1 MMTGIS
7 EGQQSDSHV
16 GAEVS
21 AVILYI
27 NFRSELTF
35 ENFYLA
41 KLLNTETQRFRE
53 AEAAMQAQVA
63 VGQAERDVLQGQ
75 AADALAHSQVLQTHV
90 CTCIYI
96 CVCMYICR
104 YVYLYMHM
112 LISHGLSIL
121 WHTPK
126 CCRRIYVYIHIH
138 MCVCIYACVYLY
150 ICIS

>member
-1 MMTGIS
+1 MIGIS

-21 AVILYI
+21 PVILYI
-27 NFRSELTF
+27 DFRSELTF

-63 VGQAERDVLQGQ
+63 VVQAEGDVLQGQ
-75 AADALAHSQVLQTHV
+75 AADALAHSQVLQMYL

-96 CVCMYICR
+96 CVCMCICM
-104 YVYLYMHM
+104 YVYVYMHV
-112 LISHGLSIL
+112 
-121 WHTPK
+121 
-126 CCRRIYVYIHIH
+126 CVFIYACVCMYMCMYVCVYMHV
-138 MCVCIYACVYLY
+138 CVCIYACMCIY
-150 ICIS
+150 ICIC